1 MFVPLT
7 HSSLDHSSLSLSA
20 SLTQTLI
27 TQKEAQ
33 SEKYQRLLQEAR
45 SQLQSITEAHKS
57 EVASLVKKLH
67 AQCDSAVLKLK
78 EATMEAVAMPTVV
91 GATEEQ
97 LARLHELEDLIGQQR
112 VSYEARLEGVKREYA
127 QAKQVYETSLI
138 RVRQEMGEMKQNHF
152 IQTESESRYI
162 IRYIYNYS

>member
-1 MFVPLT
+1 
-7 HSSLDHSSLSLSA
+7 
-20 SLTQTLI
+20 
-27 TQKEAQ
+27 
-33 SEKYQRLLQEAR
+33 
-45 SQLQSITEAHKS
+45 
-57 EVASLVKKLH
+57 
-67 AQCDSAVLKLK
+67 
-78 EATMEAVAMPTVV
+78 MEAVAVPTVA

-152 IQTESESRYI
+152 IQTESESRCIIMYI
-162 IRYIYNYS
+162 